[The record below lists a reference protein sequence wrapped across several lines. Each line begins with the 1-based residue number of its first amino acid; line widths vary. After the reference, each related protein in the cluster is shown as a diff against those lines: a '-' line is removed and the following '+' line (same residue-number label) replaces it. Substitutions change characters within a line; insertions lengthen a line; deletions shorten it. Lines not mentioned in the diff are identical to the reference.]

1 VLRDEENCLAREDN
15 REFVVEVVVVVGD
28 RGEIL
33 KLVRVKGAA
42 NLFMRNK
49 GNRRTPIAM
58 RGGRKGYLC
67 DKAVRDLGG
76 FMREGKRNDSDVLE
90 APVPC
95 LGGGEELQHLF
106 CTAITNRGWPGASRR
121 PAAVINKHFT

>member
-1 VLRDEENCLAREDN
+1 MGDEENCLAREDN
-15 REFVVEVVVVVGD
+15 REFVVEVVVVIDD

-58 RGGRKGYLC
+58 RGGRTVYLC
-67 DKAVRDLGG
+67 DKAVRDLEGC
-76 FMREGKRNDSDVLE
+76 MREGKRNDSDVLE

-95 LGGGEELQHLF
+95 SGGGDSEELQHFF
-106 CTAITNRGWPGASRR
+106 CTAITNRGWPGALDCRR
-121 PAAVINKHFT
+121 W